1 MKIVSLK
8 MSPAEIENEQKILDF
23 ASQAN
28 TILWNSP
35 DSDSKTDLIKKFGP
49 QRAKEKTLLLLFRA
63 TKKALGNKRREFDFL
78 GDG

>member
-1 MKIVSLK
+1 

-63 TKKALGNKRREFDFL
+63 T
-78 GDG
+78 